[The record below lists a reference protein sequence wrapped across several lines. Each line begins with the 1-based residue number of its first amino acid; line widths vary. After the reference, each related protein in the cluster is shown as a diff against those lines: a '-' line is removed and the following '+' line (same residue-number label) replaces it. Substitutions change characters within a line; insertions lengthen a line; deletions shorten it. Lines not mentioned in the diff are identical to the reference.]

1 MPTRQAHINQAE
13 HNHGFWRQ
21 FDLTNTPYTDWIVVG
36 MFYEAVHWIEAYLA
50 VKSIHSGGH
59 YQRQVSIAAEPSL
72 ANEPHLAG
80 DYGVL
85 RTESEAARY
94 RAQRYT
100 AGEIQNDLVPICD
113 RLRETM
119 ISLLKSSAS

>member
-13 HNHGFWRQ
+13 HNHEFWRQ

-50 VKSIHSGGH
+50 VQSKHSGGH
-59 YQRQVSIAAEPSL
+59 NQRQVSMAADSSL
-72 ANEPHLAG
+72 ADEPHLVS

-94 RAQRYT
+94 RAQHYT
-100 AGEIQNDLVPICD
+100 ALEIQNDLVPISD

-119 ISLLKSSAS
+119 KSLIDSGAL